1 MPYPPDPHAPDPRHG
16 SGDDDG
22 QESAHPHSNGP
33 PSPPWGQGPPPSTP
47 PRQPGQGGGQP
58 IPPPPLWRPPPG
70 GHPQS
75 GPQYQPGPDEPTQ
88 ASHGAGGD
96 PPTEQLPG
104 GSGAVPEDEPTQQLP
119 GGGQRGD
126 DREPPTNPRGRFA
139 RGAHKVVLVG
149 GKGLHAGALLTAR
162 LTKKAGVAADQKVTD
177 MVGGPERK
185 RVIVL
190 LACVLAL
197 AGADVGAIGAASA
210 SLRTD
215 FGLSNGQIGA
225 LVSVVA
231 LAGGLATIPIGMLT
245 DRINRVR
252 LLAASVVMW
261 ALGMVGCAFAPDFWW
276 LILTRVGL
284 GVVVAVAGPAI
295 ASLAGDLF
303 FPHERGRVLG
313 FILAGEFIGTGLGYA
328 VAGLVTAVFPW
339 RAVFLVFAIPG
350 FVLAVAVW
358 RIREPKRGGQDRME
372 PVEPPGPKHRA
383 KKEVDER
390 SVHDRV
396 KDAGITPTQGAVL
409 DEDPAKV
416 PIHRAIKYLLKI
428 PSNVALIVAS
438 ALGYF
443 FFAGLKLYAT
453 RFIGL
458 QFDLANA
465 VVSVIFPLLG
475 IGAILGMVFG
485 GRIGDW
491 LVSKGK
497 FSGRMVVGASG
508 YLLVPLILPIV
519 LISPS
524 FLLAF
529 PVLILVSAGLAWPN
543 PALDAARLDVVENRL
558 WGRAESLRTVLKTGA
573 EALAPWLFGFLVDVI
588 GNATGAEA
596 LGFRWTFAIMLIPL
610 LASGIVLLRA
620 RKHYV
625 GDVAAAALTE
635 ERFVDPER
643 QQQQPPTAPMPRP

>member
-1 MPYPPDPHAPDPRHG
+1 MGVAGGVPAEPGGPSTRRTGQTFRRRPARVPYPPDPQAPDPQDG
-16 SGDDDG
+16 SGGDSGPGG
-22 QESAHPHSNGP
+22 QA
-33 PSPPWGQGPPPSTP
+33 
-47 PRQPGQGGGQP
+47 PRWRPGQGGGPP
-58 IPPPPLWRPPPG
+58 IPPPPMWRPPP
-70 GHPQS
+70 PPA
-75 GPQYQPGPDEPTQ
+75 GPPPHQQGPDDTTRGPLPPDEQPTTAQPPPGDERTERLDLNGQPGDEEE
-88 ASHGAGGD
+88 
-96 PPTEQLPG
+96 PPTEK
-104 GSGAVPEDEPTQQLP
+104 
-119 GGGQRGD
+119 
-126 DREPPTNPRGRFA
+126 RGRFA
-139 RGAHKVVLVG
+139 RGAHKAVRLG
-149 GKGLHAGALLTAR
+149 GKGLHAGAVVTAR
-162 LTKKAGVAADQKVTD
+162 LTKKAGVAADRKVTD

-185 RVIVL
+185 RVIVV
-190 LACVLAL
+190 LAGVLAL
-197 AGADVGAIGAASA
+197 AGADIGAIGAASQ

-215 FGLSNGQIGA
+215 FGLSNGQIGS

-231 LAGGLATIPIGMLT
+231 LAGGLATIPLGMLT

-252 LLAASVVMW
+252 MLAISVVLW
-261 ALGMVGCAFAPDFWW
+261 GLGMLGCAFAPDYWSLL
-276 LILTRVGL
+276 LIRVGL

-295 ASLAGDLF
+295 ASLAGDFF
-303 FPHERGRVLG
+303 FPHERGKVLG
-313 FILAGEFIGTGLGYA
+313 FILAGEFIGTGIGYA

-339 RAVFLVFAIPG
+339 RAVFVVFAIPG
-350 FVLAVAVW
+350 LLLTIAVW

-372 PVEPPGPKHRA
+372 PVEPDGPKHRA
-383 KKEVDER
+383 KKREVDER
-390 SVHDRV
+390 SVHERV
-396 KDAGITPTQGAVL
+396 RDAGITPTRAALL

-428 PSNVALIVAS
+428 PSNVALVVSS

-475 IGAILGMVFG
+475 VGAILGMLFG

-508 YLLVPLILPIV
+508 YLLVPLLLPIV
-519 LISPS
+519 LISQS

-588 GNATGAEA
+588 GDAAGAEA
-596 LGFRWTFAIMLIPL
+596 LGFRWTFAIMLLPL

-643 QQQQPPTAPMPRP
+643 QQQAAGP